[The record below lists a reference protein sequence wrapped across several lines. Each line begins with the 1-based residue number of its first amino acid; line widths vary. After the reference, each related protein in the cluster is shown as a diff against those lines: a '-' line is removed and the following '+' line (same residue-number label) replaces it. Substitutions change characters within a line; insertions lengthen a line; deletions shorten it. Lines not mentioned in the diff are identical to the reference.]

1 MVLDNAD
8 DLDIFFTKPIST
20 ATDNECTLPLSEY
33 LPQSSK
39 GSILITTRD
48 ERIGKRLAG
57 RTASMAVNPMSQQEA
72 QDLLETWQLESPNDS
87 HLNDSRSLLE
97 ALEYLPLA
105 ITQAAAFI
113 SENQITPT
121 KYLEMFRESDSVVQ
135 DLLDEDVGDPRRDSQ
150 SHNSVIKTWK
160 ISFDLISKQK
170 PRAAKMLSL
179 MGVLDR
185 QGIPE
190 SLLQDDSDQVVEVT
204 KALGILLA
212 FSLIKAGGD
221 GTEYELHR
229 LVQLATR
236 KWLQMQDTIGE
247 WQGKALSVVADAF
260 PNGRF
265 EVWTT
270 CESLLPHAQTVIQY
284 GGTNRLCP
292 EKYSNLLSNVA
303 RFDRLQGRYEMACV
317 RCSAA
322 IEVQRKIFG
331 SDHSFT
337 LDSMNDLAVIYQR
350 QGRWEEAEKL
360 YVQVLE
366 ASQRVLGAEHP
377 STLTTMNNL
386 AVIYERQG
394 RWEEA
399 EKLHVQVLEA
409 RQRVLGAEHPS
420 TLTTMN
426 NLAVIYERQ
435 GRWEEAEKLH
445 VQVLEARK
453 RVLGAEHPDTLTAM
467 NNLAIIYGD
476 QQRWEEAEKLYVQ
489 VLEASKRVLG
499 AEHPDTLTTMNNLAI
514 ICGEQQRWE
523 EAEKLQVQVLEASKR
538 VLGAEHPDTLIS
550 MNNLAFTYNG
560 QDRHS
565 EAIVLMESVVEL
577 RTKTLGANHPR
588 TISSARVLKAW
599 SDIFSPV

>member
-1 MVLDNAD
+1 
-8 DLDIFFTKPIST
+8 
-20 ATDNECTLPLSEY
+20 
-33 LPQSSK
+33 
-39 GSILITTRD
+39 
-48 ERIGKRLAG
+48 
-57 RTASMAVNPMSQQEA
+57 MAVNPMSQQEA
-72 QDLLETWQLESPNDS
+72 QDLLETSQLESPNDS

-113 SENQITPT
+113 SENQITPK
-121 KYLEMFRESDSVVQ
+121 KYLEMFRESDSVIQ

-179 MGVLDR
+179 MAVLDR

-221 GTEYELHR
+221 GTGYELHR

-247 WQGKALSVVADAF
+247 WQGKALSVVADVF

-284 GGTNRLCP
+284 GDTNRLCP
-292 EKYSNLLSNVA
+292 EKYSKLLSKVA
-303 RFDRLQGRYEMACV
+303 RFDRLQGRYEIACV

-337 LDSMNDLAVIYQR
+337 LHSMNNLAIIYER

-360 YVQVLE
+360 HVQVLE
-366 ASQRVLGAEHP
+366 ASKRVLRAEHP
-377 STLTTMNNL
+377 FTLTTMNNLAIIYGQQQRWEEAEKLHVQVIEARKRVLTAEHPDTLTTMNNLAIVYERQGRWEEAGKLHLQVLEASKRVLRAEHPDTLTTMNNL

-399 EKLHVQVLEA
+399 EKLHLQVLEA
-409 RQRVLGAEHPS
+409 SKRVLRAEHPD

-426 NLAVIYERQ
+426 NLAIIYRHQ
-435 GRWEEAEKLH
+435 GRWEEAEKLQ
-445 VQVLEARK
+445 VQGLEASK
-453 RVLGAEHPDTLTAM
+453 RVLGAEHPETLNSIT
-467 NNLAIIYGD
+467 NLAIIYGE
-476 QQRWEEAEKLYVQ
+476 QQRWDEAEKLYVQ

-499 AEHPDTLTTMNNLAI
+499 AEHPDRLT
-514 ICGEQQRWE
+514 
-523 EAEKLQVQVLEASKR
+523 
-538 VLGAEHPDTLIS
+538 S
-550 MNNLAFTYNG
+550 MNNLALIYNG

-577 RTKTLGANHPR
+577 RTKKLGADHPD
-588 TISSARVLKAW
+588 TIDAAESLEMW
-599 SDIFSPV
+599 LDSPV